1 MITIIHKTL
10 SQKHAFAVLRTIRI
24 ILLFPLAFLR
34 LNLIF
39 IISLLSVIFGMIW
52 LSLFGFSRKLQS
64 TVMQIWGQSVLF
76 ICGIKVNKNKVPRES
91 NFIIMP
97 NHRSYIDIFIVAAY
111 TPAAFVSKAELMKW
125 PLLKTGAKLTNLIFV
140 SRADLKSLISA
151 MCKIKSSVENKIPV
165 AVFPEGTT
173 SRGPLTC
180 HFKNG
185 SFKIAADAG
194 IPVIPMAI
202 HYTDDRD
209 SWVDND
215 TFIGHFLQQMSKP
228 VTKALICYGEPV
240 INNNYKTLQ
249 KVIREEIDKMLIK
262 LINKRES

>member
-1 MITIIHKTL
+1 M
-10 SQKHAFAVLRTIRI
+10 RTIRI

-39 IISLLSVIFGMIW
+39 IISLLTVIFGMIW

-64 TVMQIWGQSVLF
+64 TVMQIWGKSVLF
-76 ICGIKVNKNKVPRES
+76 ICGIKVSKNKIPMEG

-97 NHRSYIDIFIVAAY
+97 NHRSYIDIFIVSAY
-111 TPAAFVSKAELMKW
+111 TPAAFVIKAELMKW
-125 PLLKTGAKLTNLIFV
+125 PLLKTGAKITNSIFV
-140 SRADLKSLISA
+140 SRSDLKSLIST
-151 MCKIKSSVENKIPV
+151 MRKIKSSIEDKIPV

-173 SRGPLTC
+173 SRGPLTR

-185 SFKIAADAG
+185 SFKIAADAV

-228 VTKALICYGEPV
+228 LTKALICYGEPV

-249 KVIREEIDKMLIK
+249 KVIREKIDKMLIN
-262 LINKRES
+262 LINNQQS